1 VNFTLGYHNDTKE
14 FILNVRNQV
23 HRGEANQIAKQ
34 QSLNKVYV
42 KKVIGMTS
50 LPNNDEDG
58 PLRILSDEITNRLR
72 AFGAEHAK
80 NPKGKLP
87 ETFFTKE
94 VAADE

>member
-1 VNFTLGYHNDTKE
+1 MNFTLGYHTDTKE

-34 QSLNKVYV
+34 QSLNKAYV

-50 LPNNDEDG
+50 LHNNDEDG

-72 AFGAEHAK
+72 VFGAEHAK
-80 NPKGKLP
+80 SPKGKLP
-87 ETFFTKE
+87 ETFFNKE